1 MSTLILSFLK
11 KDSNKHQKILKNL
24 EAAAVSKGQI
34 VEVKDA
40 KLERDN
46 LHLAMYEYIAVVVPA
61 NPLSGKK
68 VPDLVSE
75 VLSTCGPVSG
85 KKGCALVDR
94 KSVV

>member
-40 KLERDN
+40 KLERTRSFAILFAVLLSVHISYAARFPLRGWAFIHKGWEPWKPLRHLKGN
-46 LHLAMYEYIAVVVPA
+46 L
-61 NPLSGKK
+61 
-68 VPDLVSE
+68 
-75 VLSTCGPVSG
+75 
-85 KKGCALVDR
+85 R
-94 KSVV
+94 